1 MKIFIICNNL
11 GGGGAERVGVNLA
24 NGFSRKGYQVFIVTD
39 IYMPANYEVDES
51 ITILPLCKQ
60 NASKKNKWI
69 QAIKSIRK
77 YAKAERPD
85 VIIGIMH
92 LCSFAAWLGS
102 FGLQIPVILTIHHA
116 LERIKELHTSK
127 LNIFCDRQL
136 SRIYDITTILTEAD
150 KKVLGYRKNI
160 RVMPNPL
167 TFDSASQIPTK
178 ENLILAAGRIDD
190 WNFKGFDILINSW
203 KSLSPTLPCRE
214 RDSWWLKVA
223 GAGSSES
230 ISYLKSLLTD
240 ADWIQTEDGW
250 KSEKYHMEF
259 MGYRKDILQL
269 FQKAS
274 IFVLSSRS
282 EGLPMVLIEA
292 MSQGCAPIA
301 TDFKGRTKEVF
312 DMTSTTSLKVGT
324 QNVIELGENGITYN
338 PEDEDALA
346 SGILR
351 LIKDNDLRQSIQNHA
366 IERSKYYN
374 LNNIISMWENLFN
387 KI

>member
-24 NGFSRKGYQVFIVTD
+24 NGFTQKGHQVFIVTD

-60 NASKKNKWI
+60 YASKKSKWI
-69 QAIKSIRK
+69 QAIKNIRK

-85 VIIGIMH
+85 VIIGVMH
-92 LCSFAAWLGS
+92 LCSIAAWLGS
-102 FGLQIPVILTIHHA
+102 LGLRIPVILTIHHA

-150 KKVLGYRKNI
+150 RKVLGDRKNI
-160 RVMPNPL
+160 RVMHNPL
-167 TFDSASQIPTK
+167 TFDSASHIPPK
-178 ENLILAAGRIDD
+178 ENFILAAGRIDD
-190 WNFKGFDILINSW
+190 WKFKGFDTLIEAW
-203 KSLSPTLPCRE
+203 KSLSPTLPRRE
-214 RDSWWLKVA
+214 GDSWWLKIA

-240 ADWIQTEDGW
+240 TEWIQTEGGW

-259 MGYRKDILQL
+259 LGYRKDMLQL
-269 FQKAS
+269 YQKAS

-292 MSQGCAPIA
+292 MSQGCAPVA
-301 TDFKGRTKEVF
+301 TDYKGRSREII
-312 DMTSTTSLKVGT
+312 TTD
-324 QNVIELGENGITYN
+324 EEGITCN
-338 PEDEDALA
+338 IEDSDAMAL
-346 SGILR
+346 GIGKLIQDEQYR
-351 LIKDNDLRQSIQNHA
+351 LTVQQKAL
-366 IERSKYYN
+366 ERSKYYA
-374 LNNIISMWENLFN
+374 LPNIISMWENLL
-387 KI
+387 KQIVHK

>member
-24 NGFSRKGYQVFIVTD
+24 NGFTQKGHQVFIVTD

-60 NASKKNKWI
+60 HASKKSKWI
-69 QAIKSIRK
+69 QAIKNIRK

-85 VIIGIMH
+85 VIIGVMH
-92 LCSFAAWLGS
+92 LCSIAAWLGS
-102 FGLQIPVILTIHHA
+102 LGLRIPVILTIHHA

-150 KKVLGYRKNI
+150 RKVIGDRKNI

-167 TFDSASQIPTK
+167 TFDSASTIPTK
-178 ENLILAAGRIDD
+178 ENFILAAGRIDD
-190 WNFKGFDILINSW
+190 WKYKGFDNLLLSW
-203 KSLSPTLPCRE
+203 SKIMKNEENEKMRN
-214 RDSWWLKVA
+214 DNWWLKIA
-223 GAGSSES
+223 GAGSPGS

-240 ADWIQTEDGW
+240 TEWIQTEGSW

-259 MGYRKDILQL
+259 LGYRKDMLQL
-269 FQKAS
+269 YQKAS

-292 MSQGCAPIA
+292 MSQGCAPVA
-301 TDFKGRTKEVF
+301 TDYKGRSREII
-312 DMTSTTSLKVGT
+312 TTD
-324 QNVIELGENGITYN
+324 EEGITCN
-338 PEDEDALA
+338 IEDSDAMAL
-346 SGILR
+346 GIGKLIQDEQYR
-351 LIKDNDLRQSIQNHA
+351 LTVQQKAL
-366 IERSKYYN
+366 ERSKYYA
-374 LNNIISMWENLFN
+374 LPNIISMWEDLL
-387 KI
+387 KQIVHK

>member
-1 MKIFIICNNL
+1 MKIFIVCNNL

-24 NGFSRKGYQVFIVTD
+24 NGFSLKGHQVFIVTD
-39 IYMPANYEVDES
+39 IYQPANYEVNES

-60 NASKKNKWI
+60 HASKKSKWI
-69 QAIKSIRK
+69 QAIKNIRK

-85 VIIGIMH
+85 VIIGVMH
-92 LCSFAAWLGS
+92 LCSIAAWLGS
-102 FGLQIPVILTIHHA
+102 LGLRIPIILTIHHA

-150 KKVLGYRKNI
+150 RKVIGDRKKI

-167 TFDSASQIPTK
+167 TFDSASTIPTK
-178 ENLILAAGRIDD
+178 ENFILAAGRIDD
-190 WNFKGFDILINSW
+190 WKYKGFDTLIEAW
-203 KSLSPTLPCRE
+203 KSLSPTLPRKE
-214 RDSWWLKVA
+214 GDSWWLKIA

-240 ADWIQTEDGW
+240 TEWIQTEGGW

-259 MGYRKDILQL
+259 LGYRKDMLQL
-269 FQKAS
+269 YQKAS

-292 MSQGCAPIA
+292 MSQGCAPVA
-301 TDFKGRTKEVF
+301 TDYKGRSREII
-312 DMTSTTSLKVGT
+312 TTD
-324 QNVIELGENGITYN
+324 EEGITCN
-338 PEDEDALA
+338 IEDSDAMAL
-346 SGILR
+346 GIGKLIQDEQYR
-351 LIKDNDLRQSIQNHA
+351 LTVQQKAL
-366 IERSKYYN
+366 ERSKYYA
-374 LNNIISMWENLFN
+374 LPNIISMWEDLL
-387 KI
+387 KQIVHK

>member
-1 MKIFIICNNL
+1 MKIFIVCNNL

-24 NGFSRKGYQVFIVTD
+24 NGFTQKGHQVFIVTD

-60 NASKKNKWI
+60 YASKKSKWI
-69 QAIKSIRK
+69 QAIKNIRK

-85 VIIGIMH
+85 VIIGVMH
-92 LCSFAAWLGS
+92 LCSIAAWLGS
-102 FGLQIPVILTIHHA
+102 LGLRIPVILTIHHA

-150 KKVLGYRKNI
+150 RKVIGDRKNI

-167 TFDSASQIPTK
+167 TFDSASTIPPK
-178 ENLILAAGRIDD
+178 ENFILAAGRIDD
-190 WNFKGFDILINSW
+190 WKYKGFDTLIEAW
-203 KSLSPTLPCRE
+203 KSLSPTLPRKE
-214 RDSWWLKVA
+214 GDSWWLKIA
-223 GAGSSES
+223 GAGSSGS

-240 ADWIQTEDGW
+240 TEWIQTEGGW

-259 MGYRKDILQL
+259 LGYRKDMLQL
-269 FQKAS
+269 YQKAS

-292 MSQGCAPIA
+292 MSQGCAPVA
-301 TDFKGRTKEVF
+301 TDYKGRSREII
-312 DMTSTTSLKVGT
+312 TTD
-324 QNVIELGENGITYN
+324 EEGITCN
-338 PEDEDALA
+338 IEDSDAMAL
-346 SGILR
+346 GIGKLIQDEQYR
-351 LIKDNDLRQSIQNHA
+351 LTVQQKAL
-366 IERSKYYN
+366 ERSKYYA
-374 LNNIISMWENLFN
+374 LPNIISMWEDLL
-387 KI
+387 KQIVHK

>member
-1 MKIFIICNNL
+1 MNIFIVCNNL

-24 NGFSRKGYQVFIVTD
+24 NGFARKGHQVTIVTD

-60 NASKKNKWI
+60 HASKKNKWI
-69 QAIKSIRK
+69 QAIKNIRK

-85 VIIGIMH
+85 VIIGVMH
-92 LCSFAAWLGS
+92 LCSIAAWLGS
-102 FGLQIPVILTIHHA
+102 IGLRIPVILTIHHA

-150 KKVLGYRKNI
+150 RKVLGDRKNI

-167 TFDSASQIPTK
+167 TFDSASTIPPK
-178 ENLILAAGRIDD
+178 ENFILAAGRIDD
-190 WNFKGFDILINSW
+190 WKYKGFDNLLLSW
-203 KSLSPTLPCRE
+203 SKIMKNEENEKMRN
-214 RDSWWLKVA
+214 DNWWLKIA

-240 ADWIQTEDGW
+240 TEWIQTEDGW

-259 MGYRKDILQL
+259 LGYRKDMLQL
-269 FQKAS
+269 YQKAS

-292 MSQGCAPIA
+292 MSQGCAPVA
-301 TDFKGRTKEVF
+301 TDYKGRSREII
-312 DMTSTTSLKVGT
+312 TTD
-324 QNVIELGENGITYN
+324 EEGITCN
-338 PEDEDALA
+338 IEDLDAIA
-346 SGILR
+346 KGIETL
-351 LIKDNDLRQSIQNHA
+351 IQNASYRKAVQKKA
-366 IERSKYYN
+366 IERSQHYS
-374 LNNIISMWENLFN
+374 LENIIYMWEQML
-387 KI
+387 KPIIRS